1 MAGKKNMKSFS
12 ATFLNTKDNSVVKK
26 EFMARNH
33 ISAQRKANRQITK
46 YVRVLNVEAVGDQD
60 KPA

>member
-1 MAGKKNMKSFS
+1 MKSFS

-26 EFMARNH
+26 EFLARNH
-33 ISAQRKANRQITK
+33 TSALRKANRQITK
-46 YVRVLNVEAVGDQD
+46 YVRVLTVEPVGEQN